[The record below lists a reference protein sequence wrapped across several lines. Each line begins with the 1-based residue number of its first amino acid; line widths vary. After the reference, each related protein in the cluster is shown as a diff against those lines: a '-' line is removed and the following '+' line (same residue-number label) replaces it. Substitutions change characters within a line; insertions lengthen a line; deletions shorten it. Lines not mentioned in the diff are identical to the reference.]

1 MAKLSKHELREAILG
16 DESLS
21 EDVKG
26 QLLDLLK
33 TPTFGLVWEE
43 KTEDVIERLRDELPI
58 LKEVKERAIISADK
72 DAPNH
77 VLIEADN
84 LEALVALTYTHAGKF
99 DAIYIDPPYNTGATD
114 WKYNNDYVDKE
125 DAYRHSK
132 WLCMME
138 HRLQIAKRLLNRENS
153 VLAVTIDE
161 KEYLHIGCLLEQM
174 FPDVRQQMVTTI
186 IKPEGTNR
194 FNEFSRTNEFIYY
207 VVFGDAEIVP
217 GKTSMF
223 DMKERNIDEGQ
234 ELPKLQIEW
243 RNMRRRGDA
252 SERRLRPNQFYPIFI
267 NKETL
272 RIESVGEALPIEVDK
287 STIIPPE
294 NCYALFPLSPDG
306 TETMWSKHYET
317 AKELLEKGYMRVK
330 DANNPQ
336 KAHIEY
342 LPTGTVE
349 DIEQG
354 NIIIEGRG
362 EQGEV
367 IGHYKESLKLV
378 MPKTVWYMPTHNAQT
393 NGSLL
398 IKKIL
403 GENLFSFPKSLYA
416 VRDTLA
422 FYVSKKPNAKIL
434 DFFAGSGT
442 TMHATMMLNQE
453 DGGHRQCFLVTN
465 NENKIC
471 EEVTYERNRR
481 VIQGYTT
488 PKGEQVAGLTS
499 NNLRY
504 YRVEHTPRK
513 HTHEN
518 KMLLA
523 QAMTEM
529 LQIKWNAY
537 DEPERFGSLRVKPRY
552 MRYFSGDED
561 VLIIYVP
568 EIIPYIVKEI
578 KAMDN
583 GKKLHVY
590 VAADGNYA
598 YSEEFGEVMKRIE
611 LASIPSAYY
620 NAIKSILPA
629 PTEEKG
635 EYVPSEEDE
644 ELLAHAD
651 KHDFQD

>member
-21 EDVKG
+21 DDVKG

-58 LKEVKERAIISADK
+58 LKEVKERAIISEDK
-72 DAPNH
+72 EAPNH

-99 DAIYIDPPYNTGATD
+99 DAIYIDPPYNSGATD
-114 WKYNNDYVDKE
+114 WKYNNDYVDRE
-125 DAYRHSK
+125 DSYRHSK
-132 WLCMME
+132 WLCMIE
-138 HRLQIAKRLLNRENS
+138 HRLKIAKRLLNPENS
-153 VLAVTIDE
+153 ILVVTIDE
-161 KEYLHIGCLLEQM
+161 KEYLHLGCLLEQL
-174 FPDVRQQMVTTI
+174 FPNTHMQMVSSVINTAGATRESEFARTDEYLYFVYI
-186 IKPEGTNR
+186 GEAKPQPLVLGKEWQIGKNSNQGHITWDSLRRAGSGNKR
-194 FNEFSRTNEFIYY
+194 S
-207 VVFGDAEIVP
+207 DSP
-217 GKTSMF
+217 GC
-223 DMKERNIDEGQ
+223 
-234 ELPKLQIEW
+234 
-243 RNMRRRGDA
+243 
-252 SERRLRPNQFYPIFI
+252 FYPII
-267 NKETL
+267 VSEDGTQIL
-272 RIESVGEALPIEVDK
+272 SIGEALPAHLKLDSV
-287 STIIPPE
+287 IPPE
-294 NCYALFPLSPDG
+294 GTKAIWPLLDHG
-306 TETMWSKHYET
+306 
-317 AKELLEKGYMRVK
+317 
-330 DANNPQ
+330 
-336 KAHIEY
+336 
-342 LPTGTVE
+342 
-349 DIEQG
+349 
-354 NIIIEGRG
+354 IEGR
-362 EQGEV
+362 
-367 IGHYKESLKLV
+367 
-378 MPKTVWYMPTHNAQT
+378 WQT
-393 NGSLL
+393 TPENLREL
-398 IKKIL
+398 IKKGFVKLGKFSGEHTMAISYLKRGEQQKVESGFYEVVGHRADGSVIVNDDIADAATIPGTQWNIPLHNAKQHGTIL
-403 GENLFSFPKSLYA
+403 LNSIIGKDKFSFPKSLYA
-416 VRDTLA
+416 VHDTLRFFVA
-422 FYVSKKPNAKIL
+422 NNKSAQIL

-465 NENKIC
+465 NESNIC
-471 EEVTYERNRR
+471 EEVTYERNKR

-488 PKGEQVAGLTS
+488 PKGEQVAGLTGNS
-499 NNLRY
+499 LRY
-504 YRVEHTPRK
+504 YKVEHTPRK

-537 DEPERFGSLRVKPRY
+537 DEPERFGSLRVKPKY

-583 GKKLHVY
+583 GKKVHVY

-598 YSEEFGEVMKRIE
+598 YSEEFGEVIKRIE

-644 ELLAHAD
+644 ELLVNAD

>member
-99 DAIYIDPPYNTGATD
+99 DAIYIDPPYNSGATD
-114 WKYNNDYVDKE
+114 WKYNNDYVDRE
-125 DAYRHSK
+125 DSYRHSK
-132 WLCMME
+132 WLCMIE
-138 HRLQIAKRLLNRENS
+138 HRLKIAKRLLNPENS
-153 VLAVTIDE
+153 ILVVTIDE
-161 KEYLHIGCLLEQM
+161 KEYLHLGCLLEQL
-174 FPDVRQQMVTTI
+174 FPNTHMQMVSSVINTAGATRESEFARTDEYLYFVYI
-186 IKPEGTNR
+186 GEAKPQPLVLGKEWQIGKNSNQGHITWDSLRRAGSGNKR
-194 FNEFSRTNEFIYY
+194 S
-207 VVFGDAEIVP
+207 DSP
-217 GKTSMF
+217 GC
-223 DMKERNIDEGQ
+223 
-234 ELPKLQIEW
+234 
-243 RNMRRRGDA
+243 
-252 SERRLRPNQFYPIFI
+252 FYPII
-267 NKETL
+267 VSEDGTQIL
-272 RIESVGEALPIEVDK
+272 SVGEALPAHLKLDSV
-287 STIIPPE
+287 IPPE
-294 NCYALFPLSPDG
+294 GTKAIWPLLDHG
-306 TETMWSKHYET
+306 
-317 AKELLEKGYMRVK
+317 
-330 DANNPQ
+330 
-336 KAHIEY
+336 
-342 LPTGTVE
+342 
-349 DIEQG
+349 
-354 NIIIEGRG
+354 IEGR
-362 EQGEV
+362 
-367 IGHYKESLKLV
+367 
-378 MPKTVWYMPTHNAQT
+378 WQT
-393 NGSLL
+393 TPENLREL
-398 IKKIL
+398 IKKGFVKLGKFSGEHTMAISYLKRGEQQKVESGFYEVVGHRADGSVIVNDDIADAATIPGTQWNIPLHNAKQHGTIL
-403 GENLFSFPKSLYA
+403 LNSIIGKDKFSFPKSLYA
-416 VRDTLA
+416 VHDTLRFFVA
-422 FYVSKKPNAKIL
+422 NNKSAQIL

-465 NENKIC
+465 NESNIC
-471 EEVTYERNRR
+471 EEVTYERNKR

-488 PKGEQVAGLTS
+488 PKGEQVAGLTGNS
-499 NNLRY
+499 LRY
-504 YRVEHTPRK
+504 YKVEHTPRK

-537 DEPERFGSLRVKPRY
+537 DEPERFGSLRVKPKY

>member
-58 LKEVKERAIISADK
+58 LKEVKERAIISEDK
-72 DAPNH
+72 AAPNH

-99 DAIYIDPPYNTGATD
+99 DAIYIDPPYNSGATD
-114 WKYNNDYVDKE
+114 WKYNNDYVDR
-125 DAYRHSK
+125 DDSYRHSK
-132 WLCMME
+132 WLCMIE
-138 HRLQIAKRLLNRENS
+138 HRLKIAKRLLNPENS
-153 VLAVTIDE
+153 ILVVTIDE
-161 KEYLHIGCLLEQM
+161 KEYLHLGCLLEQL
-174 FPDVRQQMVTTI
+174 FPNTHMQMVSSVINTAGATRESEFARTDEYLYFVYI
-186 IKPEGTNR
+186 GEAKPQPLVLGKEWQIGKNSNQGHITWDSLRRAGSGNKR
-194 FNEFSRTNEFIYY
+194 S
-207 VVFGDAEIVP
+207 DSP
-217 GKTSMF
+217 GC
-223 DMKERNIDEGQ
+223 
-234 ELPKLQIEW
+234 
-243 RNMRRRGDA
+243 
-252 SERRLRPNQFYPIFI
+252 FYPII
-267 NKETL
+267 VSEDGTQ
-272 RIESVGEALPIEVDK
+272 IVSVGEALPAHLKLDSV
-287 STIIPPE
+287 IPPE
-294 NCYALFPLSPDG
+294 GTKAIWPLLDHG
-306 TETMWSKHYET
+306 
-317 AKELLEKGYMRVK
+317 
-330 DANNPQ
+330 
-336 KAHIEY
+336 
-342 LPTGTVE
+342 
-349 DIEQG
+349 
-354 NIIIEGRG
+354 IEGR
-362 EQGEV
+362 
-367 IGHYKESLKLV
+367 
-378 MPKTVWYMPTHNAQT
+378 WQT
-393 NGSLL
+393 TPENLREL
-398 IKKIL
+398 IKKGFVKLGKFSGEHTMAISYLKRGEQQKVESGFYEVVGHRPDGSVIVNDDIADAATIPGTQWNIPLHNAKQHGTIL
-403 GENLFSFPKSLYA
+403 LNSIIGKDKFSFPKSLYA
-416 VRDTLA
+416 VHDTLRFFVA
-422 FYVSKKPNAKIL
+422 NNKSAKIL

-465 NENKIC
+465 NESNIC
-471 EEVTYERNRR
+471 EEVTYERNKR

-488 PKGEQVAGLTS
+488 PKGELVAGLTGNS
-499 NNLRY
+499 LRY
-504 YRVEHTPRK
+504 YKVEHTPRK

-537 DEPERFGSLRVKPRY
+537 DEPERFGSLRVKPKY

-583 GKKLHVY
+583 GNKLHVY
-590 VAADGNYA
+590 VVADGNYA
-598 YSEEFGEVMKRIE
+598 YNEEFGEVIKRIE

-635 EYVPSEEDE
+635 EYVPREEDE

>member
-21 EDVKG
+21 DDVKG

-58 LKEVKERAIISADK
+58 LKEVKEWAIISADK
-72 DAPNH
+72 AAPNH

-99 DAIYIDPPYNTGATD
+99 DAIYIDPPYNSGATD
-114 WKYNNDYVDKE
+114 WKYNNDYVDR
-125 DAYRHSK
+125 DDSYRHSK
-132 WLCMME
+132 WLCMIE
-138 HRLQIAKRLLNRENS
+138 HRLKIAKRLLNPENS
-153 VLAVTIDE
+153 ILVVTIDE
-161 KEYLHIGCLLEQM
+161 KEYLHLGCLLEQL
-174 FPDVRQQMVTTI
+174 FPNTHMQMVSSVINTAGATRESEFARTDEYLYFVYI
-186 IKPEGTNR
+186 GEAKPQPLVLGKEWQIGKNSNQGHITWDSLRRAGSGNKR
-194 FNEFSRTNEFIYY
+194 S
-207 VVFGDAEIVP
+207 DSP
-217 GKTSMF
+217 GC
-223 DMKERNIDEGQ
+223 
-234 ELPKLQIEW
+234 
-243 RNMRRRGDA
+243 
-252 SERRLRPNQFYPIFI
+252 FYPII
-267 NKETL
+267 VSEDGTQ
-272 RIESVGEALPIEVDK
+272 IVSVGEALPAHLKLDSV
-287 STIIPPE
+287 IPPE
-294 NCYALFPLSPDG
+294 GTKAIWPLLDHG
-306 TETMWSKHYET
+306 
-317 AKELLEKGYMRVK
+317 
-330 DANNPQ
+330 
-336 KAHIEY
+336 
-342 LPTGTVE
+342 
-349 DIEQG
+349 
-354 NIIIEGRG
+354 IEGR
-362 EQGEV
+362 
-367 IGHYKESLKLV
+367 
-378 MPKTVWYMPTHNAQT
+378 WQT
-393 NGSLL
+393 TPENLREL
-398 IKKIL
+398 IKKGFVKLGKFSGEHTMAISYLKRGEQQKVESGFYEVVGHRPDGSVIVNDDIADAATIPGTQWNIPLHNAKQHGTIL
-403 GENLFSFPKSLYA
+403 LNSIIGKDKFSFPKSLYA
-416 VRDTLA
+416 VHDTLRFFVA
-422 FYVSKKPNAKIL
+422 NNKSAKIL

-465 NENKIC
+465 NESKIC
-471 EEVTYERNRR
+471 EEVTYERNKR

-488 PKGEQVAGLTS
+488 PKGEHVAGLTGNS
-499 NNLRY
+499 LRY
-504 YRVEHTPRK
+504 YKVEHTPRK

-537 DEPERFGSLRVKPRY
+537 DEPERFGSLRVKPKY
-552 MRYFSGDED
+552 MRYFEGDEN

-598 YSEEFGEVMKRIE
+598 YSEEFGEVIKRIE

-635 EYVPSEEDE
+635 EYVPREEDE

>member
-21 EDVKG
+21 DDVKG

-58 LKEVKERAIISADK
+58 LKEVKERAIISEDK
-72 DAPNH
+72 AAPNH

-99 DAIYIDPPYNTGATD
+99 DAIYIDPPYNSGATD
-114 WKYNNDYVDKE
+114 WKYNNDYVDRE
-125 DAYRHSK
+125 DSYRHSK
-132 WLCMME
+132 WLCMIE
-138 HRLQIAKRLLNRENS
+138 HRLKIAKRLLNPENS
-153 VLAVTIDE
+153 ILVVTIDE
-161 KEYLHIGCLLEQM
+161 KEYLHLGCLLEQL
-174 FPDVRQQMVTTI
+174 FPNTHMQMVSSVINTAGATRESEFARTDEYLYFVYI
-186 IKPEGTNR
+186 GEAKPQPLVLGKEWQIGKNSNQGHITWDSLRRAGSGNKR
-194 FNEFSRTNEFIYY
+194 S
-207 VVFGDAEIVP
+207 DSP
-217 GKTSMF
+217 GC
-223 DMKERNIDEGQ
+223 
-234 ELPKLQIEW
+234 
-243 RNMRRRGDA
+243 
-252 SERRLRPNQFYPIFI
+252 FYPII
-267 NKETL
+267 VSEDGTQIL
-272 RIESVGEALPIEVDK
+272 SVGEALPAHLKLDSV
-287 STIIPPE
+287 IPPE
-294 NCYALFPLSPDG
+294 GTKAIWPLLDHG
-306 TETMWSKHYET
+306 
-317 AKELLEKGYMRVK
+317 
-330 DANNPQ
+330 
-336 KAHIEY
+336 
-342 LPTGTVE
+342 
-349 DIEQG
+349 
-354 NIIIEGRG
+354 IEGRWQTTPENLRELIKKGFVKLGKFSGEHTMAISYLKRG
-362 EQGEV
+362 EQQKVESGFYEV
-367 IGHYKESLKLV
+367 IGHRADGSVIVNDDIADAATIPGTQWNIPL
-378 MPKTVWYMPTHNAQT
+378 HNAKQHGT
-393 NGSLL
+393 ILL
-398 IKKIL
+398 NSIIGKDK
-403 GENLFSFPKSLYA
+403 FSFPKSLYA
-416 VRDTLA
+416 VHDTLRFFVA
-422 FYVSKKPNAKIL
+422 NNKSAKIL

-465 NENKIC
+465 NESNIC
-471 EEVTYERNRR
+471 EEVTYERNKR

-488 PKGEQVAGLTS
+488 PKGEQVAGLTGNS
-499 NNLRY
+499 LRY
-504 YRVEHTPRK
+504 YKVEHTPRK

-635 EYVPSEEDE
+635 EYVPREEDE

>member
-1 MAKLSKHELREAILG
+1 MAKLSKQELREAILG

-21 EDVKG
+21 DDVKG

-58 LKEVKERAIISADK
+58 LKEVKERAIISEDK
-72 DAPNH
+72 AAPNH

-99 DAIYIDPPYNTGATD
+99 DAIYIDPPYNTGAKN
-114 WKYNNDYVDKE
+114 WKYNNDYVDDT
-125 DAYRHSK
+125 DAFRHSK
-132 WLCMME
+132 WVSMME
-138 HRLQIAKRLLNRENS
+138 HRLVI
-153 VLAVTIDE
+153 
-161 KEYLHIGCLLEQM
+161 
-174 FPDVRQQMVTTI
+174 
-186 IKPEGTNR
+186 
-194 FNEFSRTNEFIYY
+194 
-207 VVFGDAEIVP
+207 
-217 GKTSMF
+217 
-223 DMKERNIDEGQ
+223 
-234 ELPKLQIEW
+234 
-243 RNMRRRGDA
+243 
-252 SERRLRPNQFYPIFI
+252 
-267 NKETL
+267 
-272 RIESVGEALPIEVDK
+272 
-287 STIIPPE
+287 
-294 NCYALFPLSPDG
+294 
-306 TETMWSKHYET
+306 
-317 AKELLEKGYMRVK
+317 AKELLSDEGILVLTIDDYEIENITLLL
-330 DANNPQ
+330 DAIFGEDNRLATIVIKNNPSGRSTVTGVSIS
-336 KAHIEY
+336 HEY
-342 LPTGTVE
+342 ALFYTKSKFATLGRLPRN
-349 DIEQG
+349 DKQIA
-354 NIIIEGRG
+354 R
-362 EQGEV
+362 
-367 IGHYKESLKLV
+367 YKESDEQGYFEWVNFRKHGGYKEDAPS
-378 MPKTVWYMPTHNAQT
+378 MYFPIY
-393 NGSLL
+393 
-398 IKKIL
+398 IKKDGSSFRIPKLEWQDSIKEYNVLEEPNSNEFISLPIDENGRPRRWKWSLERTLRETSDMTIRQDRDKQYAVYIKARMKDEGMLPLSVWDDKLYSSTEYGANLLSSIL
-403 GENLFSFPKSLYA
+403 GGKLFDYPKSLYA
-416 VRDTLA
+416 VIDSLKVA
-422 FYVSKKPNAKIL
+422 HVKKDSLIL

-465 NENKIC
+465 NESNIC
-471 EEVTYERNRR
+471 EEVTYERNKR
-481 VIQGYTT
+481 VILGYTT
-488 PKGEQVAGLTS
+488 PKGEQVAGLTGNS
-499 NNLRY
+499 LRY
-504 YRVEHTPRK
+504 YKVEHTPRK

-598 YSEEFGEVMKRIE
+598 YSEEFGEVIKRIE

>member
-16 DESLS
+16 DNSLS

-33 TPTFGLVWEE
+33 TPTFGLVWEK

-58 LKEVKERAIISADK
+58 LKEVKERAIISEDK

-84 LEALVALTYTHAGKF
+84 LEALVALTYTHAEKF
-99 DAIYIDPPYNTGATD
+99 DAIYIDPPYNSGATD
-114 WKYNNDYVDKE
+114 WRYNNDYVDR
-125 DAYRHSK
+125 DDDYRHSK
-132 WLCMME
+132 WLCMIE
-138 HRLQIAKRLLNRENS
+138 HRLRIAKQLLKPENS
-153 VLAVTIDE
+153 VLIVTIDE
-161 KEYLHIGCLLEQM
+161 KEYLHLGCLLEQL
-174 FPDVRQQMVTTI
+174 FPSARIQMVS
-186 IKPEGTNR
+186 TNIHPGGVAR
-194 FNEFSRTNEFIYY
+194 DKEFARSDEYIFFVY
-207 VVFGDAEIVP
+207 VGECGPLCLELSEDWLFGIE
-217 GKTSMF
+217 KTS
-223 DMKERNIDEGQ
+223 RGGVH
-234 ELPKLQIEW
+234 W
-243 RNMRRRGDA
+243 RGL
-252 SERRLRPNQFYPIFI
+252 LRSGSNDSRQHSPGCFYPIFVSEDG
-267 NKETL
+267 K
-272 RIESVGEALPIEVDK
+272 RIVSIGEALPLNASRD
-287 STIIPPE
+287 SIIAPE
-294 NCYALFPLSPDG
+294 GQKVIFPLHANG
-306 TETMWSKHYET
+306 TEGCWQCSPKVLREIV
-317 AKELLEKGYMRVK
+317 EKGYVK
-330 DANNPQ
+330 LGGFTSRGMSIN
-336 KAHIEY
+336 Y
-342 LPTGTVE
+342 LAKGEQLKVE
-349 DIEQG
+349 DGSFKVLGRNEDKSL
-354 NIIIEGRG
+354 IIDDEGFAPRFIPTT
-362 EQGEV
+362 QWV
-367 IGHYKESLKLV
+367 IKSHDALR
-378 MPKTVWYMPTHNAQT
+378 
-393 NGSLL
+393 NGTGLL
-398 IKKIL
+398 NKIL
-403 GENLFSFPKSLYA
+403 GPKVFPYPKSLYA
-416 VRDTLA
+416 VQDALRFFVDD
-422 FYVSKKPNAKIL
+422 KPNAKIL

-442 TMHATMMLNQE
+442 TMHATMALNE
-453 DGGHRQCFLVTN
+453 KDNGKRQCFLVTN
-465 NENKIC
+465 NDNNIC
-471 EEVTYERNRR
+471 RDVTYERNKR
-481 VIQGYTT
+481 VILGYTT
-488 PKGEQVAGLTS
+488 PAGEHVAGLTGNS
-499 NNLRY
+499 LRY
-504 YRVEHTPRK
+504 YKVEHAPRK

-537 DEPERFGSLRVKPRY
+537 DEPERFGSLRVKQKY

-598 YSEEFGEVMKRIE
+598 YSEEFGEVMKLIE

-635 EYVPSEEDE
+635 EYVPREEDE

>member
-99 DAIYIDPPYNTGATD
+99 DAIYIDPPYNSGATD
-114 WKYNNDYVDKE
+114 WKYNNDYVDR
-125 DAYRHSK
+125 DDSYRHSK
-132 WLCMME
+132 WLCMIE
-138 HRLQIAKRLLNRENS
+138 HRLKIAKRLLNPENS
-153 VLAVTIDE
+153 ILVVTIDE
-161 KEYLHIGCLLEQM
+161 KEYLHLGCLLEQL
-174 FPDVRQQMVTTI
+174 FPNTHMQMVSSVINTAGATRESEFARTDEYLYFVYI
-186 IKPEGTNR
+186 GEAKPQPLVLGKEWQIGKNSNQGHITWDSLRRAGSGNKR
-194 FNEFSRTNEFIYY
+194 S
-207 VVFGDAEIVP
+207 DSP
-217 GKTSMF
+217 GC
-223 DMKERNIDEGQ
+223 
-234 ELPKLQIEW
+234 
-243 RNMRRRGDA
+243 
-252 SERRLRPNQFYPIFI
+252 FYPII
-267 NKETL
+267 VSEDGTQ
-272 RIESVGEALPIEVDK
+272 IVSVGEALPAHLKLDSV
-287 STIIPPE
+287 IPPE
-294 NCYALFPLSPDG
+294 GTKAIWPLLDHG
-306 TETMWSKHYET
+306 
-317 AKELLEKGYMRVK
+317 
-330 DANNPQ
+330 
-336 KAHIEY
+336 
-342 LPTGTVE
+342 
-349 DIEQG
+349 
-354 NIIIEGRG
+354 IEGR
-362 EQGEV
+362 
-367 IGHYKESLKLV
+367 
-378 MPKTVWYMPTHNAQT
+378 WQT
-393 NGSLL
+393 TPENLREL
-398 IKKIL
+398 IKKGFVKLGKFSGEHTMAISYLKRGEQQKVESGFYEVVGHRPDGSVIVNDDIADAATIPGTQWNIPLHNAKQHGTIL
-403 GENLFSFPKSLYA
+403 LNSIIGKDKFSFPKSLYA
-416 VRDTLA
+416 VHDTLRFFVA
-422 FYVSKKPNAKIL
+422 NNKSAKIL

-465 NENKIC
+465 NESKIC
-471 EEVTYERNRR
+471 EEVTYERNKR

-488 PKGEQVAGLTS
+488 PKGEHVAGLTGNS
-499 NNLRY
+499 LRY
-504 YRVEHTPRK
+504 YKVEHTPRK

-537 DEPERFGSLRVKPRY
+537 DEPERFGSLRVKPKY
-552 MRYFSGDED
+552 MRYFEGDEN

-598 YSEEFGEVMKRIE
+598 YSEEFGEVIKRIE

-635 EYVPSEEDE
+635 EYVPREEDE